1 MQKITD
7 MLFEL
12 QDIGYRDFHSKLV
25 PGVDKERIIGVRTPA
40 LRKLAKEI
48 AKMPEYETFLMET
61 PHFYYEENNL
71 HGLMISAMADYG
83 QTIAALERFLPYVDN
98 WATCD
103 LMAPRAFRS
112 HPNVLPGDIRR
123 WLASDR

>member
-12 QDIGYRDFHSKLV
+12 QDTGYRDFHSKLV

-48 AKMPEYETFLMET
+48 AKMPEYETLWKHRIFIMRKT
-61 PHFYYEENNL
+61 
-71 HGLMISAMADYG
+71 ISTACSS
-83 QTIAALERFLPYVDN
+83 ALFIKIR
-98 WATCD
+98 
-103 LMAPRAFRS
+103 PRR
-112 HPNVLPGDIRR
+112 LTR
-123 WLASDR
+123 